1 MYGERIRQLRKEKGL
16 TLRELSD
23 ELDIPF
29 TTLGN
34 YEREDRQP
42 NFETFECLAK
52 YFGVTID
59 YLSGRTE
66 ERTFDEYVLNNDFK
80 DLQKLIAQ
88 TTPEA
93 RTIVTDIFDQVY
105 LIVGDELRSDNVN
118 MKEMEHVF
126 EVINFIFRLKNK
138 LVWSKSQDD
147 FFVTDDSYEFTKQYL
162 KEKQLVDKHFN
173 DLLDIYAN
181 DNFN

>member
-1 MYGERIRQLRKEKGL
+1 
-16 TLRELSD
+16 
-23 ELDIPF
+23 
-29 TTLGN
+29 
-34 YEREDRQP
+34 
-42 NFETFECLAK
+42 
-52 YFGVTID
+52 
-59 YLSGRTE
+59 
-66 ERTFDEYVLNNDFK
+66 
-80 DLQKLIAQ
+80 
-88 TTPEA
+88 
-93 RTIVTDIFDQVY
+93 
-105 LIVGDELRSDNVN
+105 
-118 MKEMEHVF
+118 MEHVF